1 MSALTATT
9 IVLACAL
16 SGIAVSSFA
25 LKKTAF
31 KSLVHDRTIVRYP
44 RILLFWI
51 AVLLASVVPCVVIL
65 NSGSLNIMRTLRTLI
80 GLDGISFILI
90 SLLIYKKEDKTARN
104 LSLVLLA
111 LALGM
116 IFTVM
121 FGYRP
126 QGH

>member
-1 MSALTATT
+1 MSAVTATT
-9 IVLACAL
+9 IVLACGF
-16 SGIAVSSFA
+16 SGMAVSAFA
-25 LKKTAF
+25 FKKTAL
-31 KSLVHDRTIVRYP
+31 KSLVHDRSSVRNP

-51 AVLLASVVPCVVIL
+51 AVLLATIVPCVVIL

-90 SLLIYKKEDKTARN
+90 SLLIYKKEDKMARN
-104 LSLVLLA
+104 LSLMLLA
-111 LALGM
+111 SALGM

>member
-1 MSALTATT
+1 MSAVTATA

-16 SGIAVSSFA
+16 SGMAVTTLA
-25 LKKTAF
+25 LKNTPF
-31 KSLVHDRTIVRYP
+31 KSLVHDRSTVRNP
-44 RILLFWI
+44 RILLLWI
-51 AVLLASVVPCVVIL
+51 AVLLATIVPFVVIL

-90 SLLIYKKEDKTARN
+90 SLLIYKKEDKMARN
-104 LSLVLLA
+104 LSLMLLA

-121 FGYRP
+121 FAFPP
-126 QGH
+126 QRH